1 MEEAYNFIDNNNIEI
16 NPNNLSNSF
25 SLENFSKNEVLEVY
39 KKIKLIRES
48 ELKIALERKNGTIGG
63 PVHLSIGQEAIPAG
77 ISISLNKED
86 FIFGAHRSHSHILSL
101 GSSVEKLF
109 AEILDDLEM

>member
-48 ELKIALERKNGTIGG
+48 ELKIALERKRWIYCLPTMAVLKTVNSTVKA
-63 PVHLSIGQEAIPAG
+63 P
-77 ISISLNKED
+77 
-86 FIFGAHRSHSHILSL
+86 
-101 GSSVEKLF
+101 
-109 AEILDDLEM
+109 

>member
-1 MEEAYNFIDNNNIEI
+1 MEEAYNFINNNNIKL

-25 SLENFSKNEVLEVY
+25 SLEKLKKNEVLEVY

-63 PVHLSIGQEAIPAG
+63 PVHLSIGQEAIQRFALQLQKVKKKELVSMQ
-77 ISISLNKED
+77 IS
-86 FIFGAHRSHSHILSL
+86 
-101 GSSVEKLF
+101 
-109 AEILDDLEM
+109 